1 MKKAIDFKKVEIKHE
16 PKDTRQPYR
25 IYFEDTIL
33 AFAKNETEA
42 KELIIEFK
50 KGLR

>member
-1 MKKAIDFKKVEIKHE
+1 MKKIIDFKKVEIKHE

-33 AFAKNETEA
+33 AFAKDENEA
-42 KELIIEFK
+42 KELIGQIE
-50 KGLR
+50 KGER

>member
-1 MKKAIDFKKVEIKHE
+1 MKKVVTFKKVEIKHE

-33 AFAKNETEA
+33 AFAKNET
-42 KELIIEFK
+42 KQKNFIVEFNS
-50 KGLR
+50 

>member
-1 MKKAIDFKKVEIKHE
+1 MKKVIDFKKVEIKHE

-42 KELIIEFK
+42 RKLKIEFAEGK
-50 KGLR
+50 R

>member
-33 AFAKNETEA
+33 AFAKNEEQVA
-42 KELIIEFK
+42 KLIEQIE
-50 KGLR
+50 KGER